1 MPPANVLCSV
11 IRDSQ
16 NIPPPAIALPAIS
29 SGRAPTRV
37 TACCV
42 TTVAARTAGTNGR

>member
-11 IRDSQ
+11 IWDSQ
-16 NIPPPAIALPAIS
+16 NIPPAAIALRAIS
-29 SGRAPTRV
+29 SGRAPIRV

-42 TTVAARTAGTNGR
+42 TTVVTRITGTNGR

>member
-16 NIPPPAIALPAIS
+16 NIPPAAVAAPAAS
-29 SGRAPTRV
+29 SGRAPVRV

-42 TTVAARTAGTNGR
+42 STVVARSTGTNGR